1 MIAYLAFLNYFIEDV
16 NYDWISH
23 EMNFILI
30 STEKRRENIIITIVS
45 WIITFLILVGI
56 GTLIAKLKNKK

>member
-56 GTLIAKLKNKK
+56 GTLIANFKNKK

>member
-16 NYDWISH
+16 NHDWISH

-56 GTLIAKLKNKK
+56 GTLIANFKNKK